1 MLLNVD
7 PGHAHLEKPVVVSGR
22 RLGPER
28 PDLVVKN
35 LPTEG
40 AELGTVGD
48 KISTNISSQES
59 SLESRNSP
67 CYVGHFGSEREDGPT
82 ESRNMGRHLR
92 GGHRNERVLPQPQ
105 ELVGLGTEVEAVP
118 DSRRS
123 HIGGGSELDER
134 DLIILYVTNRG
145 GSATV
150 ITTMVLWEMTSW
162 WQLWRL

>member
-1 MLLNVD
+1 MSRVSPGSHLFVVMLLNVD

-82 ESRNMGRHLR
+82 ESRNMGRHYAA
-92 GGHRNERVLPQPQ
+92 VI
-105 ELVGLGTEVEAVP
+105 GT
-118 DSRRS
+118 
-123 HIGGGSELDER
+123 
-134 DLIILYVTNRG
+134 
-145 GSATV
+145 SAFF
-150 ITTMVLWEMTSW
+150 LNLKSW
-162 WQLWRL
+162 WDSGPKLKLSLIPDGVI